1 MPAHKGIKLHIIS
14 QWELKM
20 HPEFPHPESTQF
32 TFRSPKLD
40 KEAFEG
46 HGHSPATK
54 SNDSKADRLLGRQS
68 SIISVYIP
76 SASGSRF
83 FIRYNVG
90 GAADQGPW
98 FYFKLYMNGRHV
110 TSWGTNTKNRPSGQ
124 VMRALFEPGV
134 EWDYME
140 GKTTYKNPGTEYR
153 PFFFSQQNGDCA
165 AADDGGLI
173 EIKVFRARGRKRRT
187 PQLAQYKDQSKYGVI
202 MPTHGLVEKPQD
214 TRYYDW
220 HLKDAKDNP
229 FVTFKFHYR
238 SWDHLE
244 KLHLI
249 PPNHPRILEAQVP
262 AMARHLIASSQIISQ
277 PEQLTESPHT
287 PTKYLGKVY
296 TSDQVHDSLRAA
308 YPPFELSGSPYD
320 PDQRQPWMSRT
331 LDTSQLDPLL
341 TTKKD
346 HRDAF
351 IVSSDSTTEPD
362 PFYISSSGEKGIE
375 RKIMPISKFSAL
387 SIDGAGLAS
396 SHEWLASEYNT
407 RPLPDIPSRTSSAA
421 SRASA
426 TSRAPSVTPS
436 LLSYIDRDQPSPEPV
451 IGTAIA
457 VSIDS
462 DVSEI
467 SVEYEDDDE
476 EDEFD
481 EEYDFEGLSALSPPP
496 SRTDSR
502 RQGIISPSTMQPSFS
517 LPNVTIRKPRH
528 SIDEISPLRVPPR
541 KESITAK
548 SYISTASD
556 DNTGTLSLTES
567 EWMRRTPSPIKESE
581 WMRRTP
587 SPIKESEW
595 MRRTPS
601 PAKDTIIERL
611 WSPTPEKRE
620 ILKNRLLSPE
630 RMAEMMEL
638 SMTEDDDDLPQQE
651 HEIEDNAWDVD
662 RGLDGGAVELVT
674 LHHQHFLRE
683 RSGRENVGVDYDDG
697 DVSGDYEV
705 NAMKMR
711 EKNGS
716 GSSQESF
723 ENRMSMRDGNWI

>member
-134 EWDYME
+134 EWDYKE

-153 PFFFSQQNGDCA
+153 PFFFSQEDGDCA

-173 EIKVFRARGRKRRT
+173 EIKVFRAHGRKRRN

-214 TRYYDW
+214 ARYYDW

-262 AMARHLIASSQIISQ
+262 AMARHLMASSQIIPQ
-277 PEQLTESPHT
+277 PDQPTESPHT

-308 YPPFELSGSPYD
+308 YPPFDLSGSPYD
-320 PDQRQPWMSRT
+320 SDERQPWMSRI
-331 LDTSQLDPLL
+331 LDTNQLDSLL
-341 TTKKD
+341 TVKKD

-387 SIDGAGLAS
+387 SIDGAGSAS
-396 SHEWLASEYNT
+396 SHEWLVSEYNT

-467 SVEYEDDDE
+467 SIEYKDDSG

-481 EEYDFEGLSALSPPP
+481 EKYNFEGLSALSPPP

-502 RQGIISPSTMQPSFS
+502 IQGIISSSTIKPSFS
-517 LPNVTIRKPRH
+517 LPNVTIRKQQH
-528 SIDEISPLRVPPR
+528 SIDEISPLRIPPR
-541 KESITAK
+541 KDSITGK
-548 SYISTASD
+548 SYVSTASD
-556 DNTGTLSLTES
+556 DNTGTISLAES
-567 EWMRRTPSPIKESE
+567 EWMRRTPSPVKESE

-587 SPIKESEW
+587 SPIKESKW

-601 PAKDTIIERL
+601 PTKETIIERL

-620 ILKNRLLSPE
+620 IWKNRLLSPE

-638 SMTEDDDDLPQQE
+638 SITEDDNDLPQQE
-651 HEIEDNAWDVD
+651 QETEDNAWDVD

-674 LHHQHFLRE
+674 LHHQHYLSE

-697 DVSGDYEV
+697 NVSGDYEV
-705 NAMKMR
+705 NAVKMR

-716 GSSQESF
+716 GSSPENF
-723 ENRMSMRDGNWI
+723 ENRISMRDGNWI

>member
-1 MPAHKGIKLHIIS
+1 MPAHKGIKLQIIS

-54 SNDSKADRLLGRQS
+54 SSDSKADRLLGRQS

-90 GAADQGPW
+90 GAAHEGPW

-124 VMRALFEPGV
+124 VMRALFEPGI
-134 EWDYME
+134 EWDYKE

-153 PFFFSQQNGDCA
+153 PFFFSRENEACA

-173 EIKVFRARGRKRRT
+173 EIRVFRARGRKRRN
-187 PQLAQYKDQSKYGVI
+187 PQLVQYKDQSVYVCPL
-202 MPTHGLVEKPQD
+202 MALLEKPQD
-214 TRYYDW
+214 ARYYDW

-244 KLHLI
+244 RLHLI
-249 PPNHPRILEAQVP
+249 PPNHPRILESQVP
-262 AMARHLIASSQIISQ
+262 AIARHLMASSQIIPQ
-277 PEQLTESPHT
+277 PDQPTGSPHT

-296 TSDQVHDSLRAA
+296 TSDQIHDSLRAA
-308 YPPFELSGSPYD
+308 YPPFDLSDSPYS
-320 PDQRQPWMSRT
+320 PDEKNPWISRI
-331 LDTSQLDPLL
+331 LDENQLDSSL
-341 TTKKD
+341 TAKKD
-346 HRDAF
+346 HRDVF
-351 IVSSDSTTEPD
+351 VVSTDSSTEPD
-362 PFYISSSGEKGIE
+362 PFYISS
-375 RKIMPISKFSAL
+375 
-387 SIDGAGLAS
+387 
-396 SHEWLASEYNT
+396 
-407 RPLPDIPSRTSSAA
+407 
-421 SRASA
+421 
-426 TSRAPSVTPS
+426 
-436 LLSYIDRDQPSPEPV
+436 DQPSPEPV

-462 DVSEI
+462 DVSEVSI
-467 SVEYEDDDE
+467 AFDNESE

-481 EEYDFEGLSALSPPP
+481 EEHNFEGLSALSPPP
-496 SRTDSR
+496 SRADSK
-502 RQGIISPSTMQPSFS
+502 RQGIISSSTIQPSFS

-528 SIDEISPLRVPPR
+528 SINEISPLKIPPR
-541 KESITAK
+541 KDSITAK
-548 SYISTASD
+548 SYVSTASD
-556 DNTGTLSLTES
+556 DTTGTLSLTES
-567 EWMRRTPSPIKESE
+567 EWMRRTPSPLKEQE

-587 SPIKESEW
+587 SPIKESKW

-601 PAKDTIIERL
+601 PAKETLVERL

-620 ILKNRLLSPE
+620 NLRNRLLSPE

-638 SMTEDDDDLPQQE
+638 SMTEDDDGLPQQE
-651 HEIEDNAWDVD
+651 HETEDSAWNVD
-662 RGLDGGAVELVT
+662 RVLDGGAVELMN
-674 LHHQHFLRE
+674 LRHHHHHHHSLDEQ
-683 RSGRENVGVDYDDG
+683 SGRENVGADYDDG
-697 DVSGDYEV
+697 RVFDDYEA
-705 NAMKMR
+705 NTMNMR

-716 GSSQESF
+716 RSSLESF

>member
-1 MPAHKGIKLHIIS
+1 MPAHKGIKLQIIS

-124 VMRALFEPGV
+124 VMRALFEPGI
-134 EWDYME
+134 EWDYKE

-153 PFFFSQQNGDCA
+153 PFFFSQENGDCA
-165 AADDGGLI
+165 AADDGGLL
-173 EIKVFRARGRKRRT
+173 EIRVFRARGRKRRN
-187 PQLAQYKDQSKYGVI
+187 PQLVQYKDQSDYGVV
-202 MPTHGLVEKPQD
+202 MPTHVLVEKPQD
-214 TRYYDW
+214 ARYYDW

-244 KLHLI
+244 RLHLI

-262 AMARHLIASSQIISQ
+262 AMARHLMASSQIVPQ
-277 PEQLTESPHT
+277 PEQPTGSPHT
-287 PTKYLGKVY
+287 PTKYLGKIY

-308 YPPFELSGSPYD
+308 YPLFDLSDSPYS
-320 PDQRQPWMSRT
+320 PDERKPWMSRI
-331 LDTSQLDPLL
+331 LDGNQLDPLL
-341 TTKKD
+341 TVKKD

-351 IVSSDSTTEPD
+351 VVSNDSNTEPD
-362 PFYISSSGEKGIE
+362 PFYISSSRKKGID
-375 RKIMPISKFSAL
+375 RRTMPISEISAL
-387 SIDGAGLAS
+387 SIDGTGSAF
-396 SHEWLASEYNT
+396 SHEWLASDYNT
-407 RPLPDIPSRTSSAA
+407 RPLPDIPSRNSSAA

-462 DVSEI
+462 DISEVS
-467 SVEYEDDDE
+467 VAYEDESE
-476 EDEFD
+476 EDKFD
-481 EEYDFEGLSALSPPP
+481 EEHNFEGLSALSPPP
-496 SRTDSR
+496 SRADSK
-502 RQGIISPSTMQPSFS
+502 RQGIISSSTIKPSFS
-517 LPNVTIRKPRH
+517 LPNVTIRKPWH
-528 SIDEISPLRVPPR
+528 SVDEISPLKIPPR
-541 KESITAK
+541 KDSITVK

-556 DNTGTLSLTES
+556 DTTGTLSLTES
-567 EWMRRTPSPIKESE
+567 EWMRRTPSPLKEQE

-601 PAKDTIIERL
+601 PAKETLVERL

-620 ILKNRLLSPE
+620 NLRNRLLSPE

-651 HEIEDNAWDVD
+651 HETEDSAWDVD
-662 RGLDGGAVELVT
+662 RGLNGGAVEFMT
-674 LHHQHFLRE
+674 LHHHSLNEQSE
-683 RSGRENVGVDYDDG
+683 RENVGADYDGGRVFDG
-697 DVSGDYEV
+697 YEV
-705 NAMKMR
+705 NAMNMR

-716 GSSQESF
+716 GSSPESF

>member
-1 MPAHKGIKLHIIS
+1 MPAHKGIKLQIIS

-54 SNDSKADRLLGRQS
+54 SSDSKADRLLGRQS

-90 GAADQGPW
+90 GAAHEGPW

-124 VMRALFEPGV
+124 VMRALFEPGI

-153 PFFFSQQNGDCA
+153 PFFFSRENEACA

-173 EIKVFRARGRKRRT
+173 EIRVFRARGRKRRN
-187 PQLAQYKDQSKYGVI
+187 PQLVQYKDQSVYGVV
-202 MPTHGLVEKPQD
+202 MPTHGLVEKPHD
-214 TRYYDW
+214 ARYYDW

-244 KLHLI
+244 RLHLI
-249 PPNHPRILEAQVP
+249 PPNHPRILESQVP
-262 AMARHLIASSQIISQ
+262 AIARHLMASSQIIPQ
-277 PEQLTESPHT
+277 PDQPTGSPHT

-296 TSDQVHDSLRAA
+296 TSDQIHDSLRAA
-308 YPPFELSGSPYD
+308 YPPFDLSDNS
-320 PDQRQPWMSRT
+320 S
-331 LDTSQLDPLL
+331 L
-341 TTKKD
+341 TAKKD
-346 HRDAF
+346 HRDVF
-351 IVSSDSTTEPD
+351 VVSTDSSTEPD
-362 PFYISSSGEKGIE
+362 PFYISSSREKGID
-375 RKIMPISKFSAL
+375 RRIIPISAISAL
-387 SIDGAGLAS
+387 SIDGTGS
-396 SHEWLASEYNT
+396 PFSHGWLASAYNT
-407 RPLPDIPSRTSSAA
+407 RPLPDIPSRNSSTA

-436 LLSYIDRDQPSPEPV
+436 LISYIDRDQPSPEPV

-462 DVSEI
+462 DVSEVSI
-467 SVEYEDDDE
+467 AFDNESE

-481 EEYDFEGLSALSPPP
+481 EEHNFEGLSALSPPP
-496 SRTDSR
+496 SRAD
-502 RQGIISPSTMQPSFS
+502 
-517 LPNVTIRKPRH
+517 VC
-528 SIDEISPLRVPPR
+528 
-541 KESITAK
+541 
-548 SYISTASD
+548 TASD
-556 DNTGTLSLTES
+556 DTTGTLSLTES
-567 EWMRRTPSPIKESE
+567 EWMRRTPSPLKEQE

-587 SPIKESEW
+587 SPIKESKW

-601 PAKDTIIERL
+601 PAKETLVERL

-620 ILKNRLLSPE
+620 NLRNRLLSPE

-638 SMTEDDDDLPQQE
+638 SMTEDDDGLPQQE
-651 HEIEDNAWDVD
+651 HETEDSAWNVD
-662 RGLDGGAVELVT
+662 RVLDGGAVELMN
-674 LHHQHFLRE
+674 LRHHHHHHHSLDEQ
-683 RSGRENVGVDYDDG
+683 SGRENVGADCDDG
-697 DVSGDYEV
+697 RVFDDYEA
-705 NAMKMR
+705 NTMNMR

-716 GSSQESF
+716 RSSLESF

>member
-1 MPAHKGIKLHIIS
+1 
-14 QWELKM
+14 
-20 HPEFPHPESTQF
+20 
-32 TFRSPKLD
+32 
-40 KEAFEG
+40 
-46 HGHSPATK
+46 
-54 SNDSKADRLLGRQS
+54 
-68 SIISVYIP
+68 
-76 SASGSRF
+76 
-83 FIRYNVG
+83 
-90 GAADQGPW
+90 
-98 FYFKLYMNGRHV
+98 
-110 TSWGTNTKNRPSGQ
+110 
-124 VMRALFEPGV
+124 
-134 EWDYME
+134 
-140 GKTTYKNPGTEYR
+140 
-153 PFFFSQQNGDCA
+153 
-165 AADDGGLI
+165 
-173 EIKVFRARGRKRRT
+173 
-187 PQLAQYKDQSKYGVI
+187 
-202 MPTHGLVEKPQD
+202 MPTHGLVERPQD
-214 TRYYDW
+214 ARYYDW

-262 AMARHLIASSQIISQ
+262 AMARHLMASSQIIPQ
-277 PEQLTESPHT
+277 PDQLTESPHT

-308 YPPFELSGSPYD
+308 YPPFDLSSSPYD
-320 PDQRQPWMSRT
+320 HDEREPWMSRI
-331 LDTSQLDPLL
+331 LDKNQLDPLL
-341 TTKKD
+341 TVKKD

-351 IVSSDSTTEPD
+351 IVSSDSTAELD

-387 SIDGAGLAS
+387 SIDGAGSAF

-451 IGTAIA
+451 FGTAIA

-467 SVEYEDDDE
+467 SIEYKDDSE

-481 EEYDFEGLSALSPPP
+481 EEYNFEGLSALSPPP

-502 RQGIISPSTMQPSFS
+502 RQGIISSSTIQPSFS
-517 LPNVTIRKPRH
+517 LPNVTIHKQRH
-528 SIDEISPLRVPPR
+528 SIDEISPLRIPPR
-541 KESITAK
+541 KDSITAK
-548 SYISTASD
+548 SYMSTASD

-567 EWMRRTPSPIKESE
+567 EWMRRTPSPVKESE

-587 SPIKESEW
+587 SPTK
-595 MRRTPS
+595 
-601 PAKDTIIERL
+601 KTIIERL
-611 WSPTPEKRE
+611 WSPTPGKRE
-620 ILKNRLLSPE
+620 ILKNRLLSSE

-651 HEIEDNAWDVD
+651 QETKDNAWDVD
-662 RGLDGGAVELVT
+662 RGLDGGAVKLVT
-674 LHHQHFLRE
+674 LHHHHHHLNE

-697 DVSGDYEV
+697 NVSGDYEV

-711 EKNGS
+711 DKNGS
-716 GSSQESF
+716 ESSPESF
-723 ENRMSMRDGNWI
+723 DNRMSMRDGNWI

>member
-153 PFFFSQQNGDCA
+153 PFFFSQENGDCA

-173 EIKVFRARGRKRRT
+173 EIKVFRARGRKRRN

-262 AMARHLIASSQIISQ
+262 AMARHLMASSQIIPQ
-277 PEQLTESPHT
+277 PDRRTESPHT

-308 YPPFELSGSPYD
+308 YPPFDLSGSPYD
-320 PDQRQPWMSRT
+320 SDERQPWMPI
-331 LDTSQLDPLL
+331 LDTSQLDSLL
-341 TTKKD
+341 TVKKD

-351 IVSSDSTTEPD
+351 IVSSDSATEPD
-362 PFYISSSGEKGIE
+362 PFYVSSSGEEGIE
-375 RKIMPISKFSAL
+375 RNIMPISKFSAL

-467 SVEYEDDDE
+467 SIEYGDDSE

-502 RQGIISPSTMQPSFS
+502 RQGIISSSTMQPSIS

-528 SIDEISPLRVPPR
+528 SIDEISPLRIPTR

-548 SYISTASD
+548 SHISTASD

-567 EWMRRTPSPIKESE
+567 EWMRRTPSPVKESE
-581 WMRRTP
+581 RMRRTP

-601 PAKDTIIERL
+601 PAKETMIERL

-620 ILKNRLLSPE
+620 ILKNRLISPE
-630 RMAEMMEL
+630 RMVEMMEL
-638 SMTEDDDDLPQQE
+638 SMTEEDDDSPQQE
-651 HEIEDNAWDVD
+651 YEIEDTAWDVD
-662 RGLDGGAVELVT
+662 RGLDGGAVELAT
-674 LHHQHFLRE
+674 LHHQHFLGE

-697 DVSGDYEV
+697 NISGDYEV

-716 GSSQESF
+716 RSSPESF
-723 ENRMSMRDGNWI
+723 GNRMSMRDGNWI

>member
-1 MPAHKGIKLHIIS
+1 MPAHKGIKLHVIS

-134 EWDYME
+134 EWDYKE

-153 PFFFSQQNGDCA
+153 PFFFSQEDGDCA

-173 EIKVFRARGRKRRT
+173 EIKVFRARGRKRRN

-214 TRYYDW
+214 ARYYDW
-220 HLKDAKDNP
+220 HLKDAKENP

-238 SWDHLE
+238 SWEHLE

-262 AMARHLIASSQIISQ
+262 AMARHLMASCKTIPQ
-277 PEQLTESPHT
+277 PDQPTGSPHT

-308 YPPFELSGSPYD
+308 YPPFDLSGSPDD
-320 PDQRQPWMSRT
+320 PDERQPWMSRI
-331 LDTSQLDPLL
+331 LDTNQLDSLL
-341 TTKKD
+341 TAKKD

-362 PFYISSSGEKGIE
+362 PFYISSSGEKDIE
-375 RKIMPISKFSAL
+375 RKIMPITKFSAL
-387 SIDGAGLAS
+387 SIDGAGS
-396 SHEWLASEYNT
+396 TSPHEWLASEYNT

-467 SVEYEDDDE
+467 SIEYEDDGE
-476 EDEFD
+476 ENEFD
-481 EEYDFEGLSALSPPP
+481 EEYNFEGLSALSPPP
-496 SRTDSR
+496 SRTDETR
-502 RQGIISPSTMQPSFS
+502 NYLNINDTTFFFPS
-517 LPNVTIRKPRH
+517 KRH
-528 SIDEISPLRVPPR
+528 DTRNLAIENPPR
-541 KESITAK
+541 KDSITVK

-567 EWMRRTPSPIKESE
+567 EWMRRTPSPV
-581 WMRRTP
+581 
-587 SPIKESEW
+587 KESEW

-601 PAKDTIIERL
+601 PAKETIIERL

-620 ILKNRLLSPE
+620 VLKNRLLSPE

-651 HEIEDNAWDVD
+651 QETEDNAWDVD

-674 LHHQHFLRE
+674 LHRDHYLSKG
-683 RSGRENVGVDYDDG
+683 SGRENVGVNYDDG
-697 DVSGDYEV
+697 TVSGDYEV

-711 EKNGS
+711 ENRS
-716 GSSQESF
+716 GSSPESF
-723 ENRMSMRDGNWI
+723 ENRMGMRDGNWI

>member
-46 HGHSPATK
+46 HGHSPAAK

-98 FYFKLYMNGRHV
+98 FYFKLYMNGRHI

-134 EWDYME
+134 EWDYKE

-153 PFFFSQQNGDCA
+153 PFFFSQEDGDCA

-173 EIKVFRARGRKRRT
+173 EIKVFRARGRKRRN

-202 MPTHGLVEKPQD
+202 MPSHGLIEKPQD
-214 TRYYDW
+214 ARYYDW

-229 FVTFKFHYR
+229 YI
-238 SWDHLE
+238 
-244 KLHLI
+244 I
-249 PPNHPRILEAQVP
+249 PQLD
-262 AMARHLIASSQIISQ
+262 Q
-277 PEQLTESPHT
+277 PIETPHT

-296 TSDQVHDSLRAA
+296 TSDQVHDSLQAA
-308 YPPFELSGSPYD
+308 YPPFDLSGSPYD
-320 PDQRQPWMSRT
+320 PDERQPLT
-331 LDTSQLDPLL
+331 PQILDTNQLDSLL
-341 TTKKD
+341 TVKKD

-351 IVSSDSTTEPD
+351 IVSSDSTMEPD
-362 PFYISSSGEKGIE
+362 PFYISSGEKGIE

-387 SIDGAGLAS
+387 SIDGAGS
-396 SHEWLASEYNT
+396 SHKWLASEYNT
-407 RPLPDIPSRTSSAA
+407 RPLPEIPSRTSSAA

-467 SVEYEDDDE
+467 SIEYENDSE

-481 EEYDFEGLSALSPPP
+481 EEYNFEGLSALSPPP
-496 SRTDSR
+496 SRTDSK
-502 RQGIISPSTMQPSFS
+502 RQGIISSSTIQPSFS
-517 LPNVTIRKPRH
+517 LPNVTIHKPRH
-528 SIDEISPLRVPPR
+528 SIDETSPLRVPPR

-567 EWMRRTPSPIKESE
+567 EWMRRTPSPVKESE
-581 WMRRTP
+581 WLRRTP
-587 SPIKESEW
+587 
-595 MRRTPS
+595 
-601 PAKDTIIERL
+601 PAKETIIERL

-630 RMAEMMEL
+630 RMAEMLEL

-651 HEIEDNAWDVD
+651 LETEDTAWDVD
-662 RGLDGGAVELVT
+662 RGLDGGAVKLAA
-674 LHHQHFLRE
+674 LHHQHYLSE
-683 RSGRENVGVDYDDG
+683 RSGRGNVGVDYDNE
-697 DVSGDYEV
+697 DVSGDYEIK
-705 NAMKMR
+705 AMKMR

-716 GSSQESF
+716 GSSPESF